1 MPKFINGRKTK
12 DKCYVRICDRFG
24 IMNNNYIKR
33 SEIELGT
40 NNILSITEVN
50 VLLDRLQVHRF
61 AKKWSNKFR
70 NPQTDYLEL
79 VDHYLADECDEIG
92 FNLDGGVEFSK
103 RYGKAVFELK
113 ELEKIIHNVNDLEI
127 LGSAIYSRW
136 RYFNHWSNNSEE
148 ILEVNHREWFIL
160 ALDRLAK
167 LSESSPLKF
176 EGEAKMFQLISNDY
190 GYGPLP
196 YPTEEIE
203 QHLTINANGLVEF
216 LAFNF
221 GDGKGSHP
229 SKRSKTISIE
239 NLSANRILNAVG
251 EYFGRGYTEIFA
263 TDIGDWH
270 LEIINTND
278 DSYFFKGSLCADL
291 EIDGVNLSELIREQ
305 IPLNNLFLF
314 DGNYQTDKVTRLTI
328 DYHRVTEVKSKYLD
342 YKESLSINRA
352 TETIEYLQ
360 AFDSGSTITQKF
372 QVQGEV
378 KKLLDS
384 LYAES
389 LFENFDDQLPD
400 EIDGSHE
407 TKEYKIVIDFE
418 EANQRTITGRYDKNG
433 LPEDW
438 SYFAEV
444 VLKFLT
450 SYGIGEMLDS
460 TVYNKTK
467 RRSDEYIY
475 CSVTFGESYNTY
487 DYLTDDDSIEVG
499 DLVIVPVGKDNHQVV
514 VEVVKIRYY
523 QENKVPYPIDKTK
536 KIIRKYTEEEFE

>member
-1 MPKFINGRKTK
+1 MTNVNNG
-12 DKCYVRICDRFG
+12 
-24 IMNNNYIKR
+24 
-33 SEIELGT
+33 
-40 NNILSITEVN
+40 ITTLN
-50 VLLDRLQVHRF
+50 
-61 AKKWSNKFR
+61 
-70 NPQTDYLEL
+70 T
-79 VDHYLADECDEIG
+79 I
-92 FNLDGGVEFSK
+92 LDGVVSGTL
-103 RYGKAVFELK
+103 Y
-113 ELEKIIHNVNDLEI
+113 
-127 LGSAIYSRW
+127 
-136 RYFNHWSNNSEE
+136 
-148 ILEVNHREWFIL
+148 
-160 ALDRLAK
+160 
-167 LSESSPLKF
+167 
-176 EGEAKMFQLISNDY
+176 LISN
-190 GYGPLP
+190 
-196 YPTEEIE
+196 
-203 QHLTINANGLVEF
+203 VE
-216 LAFNF
+216 A
-221 GDGKGSHP
+221 
-229 SKRSKTISIE
+229 
-239 NLSANRILNAVG
+239 
-251 EYFGRGYTEIFA
+251 
-263 TDIGDWH
+263 
-270 LEIINTND
+270 
-278 DSYFFKGSLCADL
+278 
-291 EIDGVNLSELIREQ
+291 
-305 IPLNNLFLF
+305 
-314 DGNYQTDKVTRLTI
+314 
-328 DYHRVTEVKSKYLD
+328 
-342 YKESLSINRA
+342 YKEDEENGPKNFPGID
-352 TETIEYLQ
+352 
-360 AFDSGSTITQKF
+360 DSGSTITQKF

>member
-1 MPKFINGRKTK
+1 M
-12 DKCYVRICDRFG
+12 
-24 IMNNNYIKR
+24 
-33 SEIELGT
+33 
-40 NNILSITEVN
+40 N
-50 VLLDRLQVHRF
+50 VLLDRLQVHSF
-61 AKKWSNKFR
+61 SKKWSNKFR

-92 FNLDGGVEFSK
+92 FNMDGGVEFSK

-136 RYFNHWSNNSEE
+136 RCFNHWSNNSEE

-176 EGEAKMFQLISNDY
+176 EGEAKMFQLISNDC

-196 YPTEEIE
+196 DPTEEIE
-203 QHLTINANGLVEF
+203 QHLTISANGLVEF

-221 GDGKGSHP
+221 GNGKGNPP
-229 SKRSKTISIE
+229 SNRSKTFSIE
-239 NLSANRILNAVG
+239 NLSANKILNVVG

-263 TDIGDWH
+263 TDIGDWQ
-270 LEIINTND
+270 LELINTND
-278 DSYFFKGSLCADL
+278 ESYFFKGSLCADL

-328 DYHRVTEVKSKYLD
+328 DYHRVTEVKAKYLD
-342 YKESLSINRA
+342 YKESLIIDRA
-352 TETIEYLQ
+352 TETIEHLQ

-523 QENKVPYPIDKTK
+523 QENKVPYPIYKTK
-536 KIIRKYTEEEFE
+536 KIIRKHTEEEFE